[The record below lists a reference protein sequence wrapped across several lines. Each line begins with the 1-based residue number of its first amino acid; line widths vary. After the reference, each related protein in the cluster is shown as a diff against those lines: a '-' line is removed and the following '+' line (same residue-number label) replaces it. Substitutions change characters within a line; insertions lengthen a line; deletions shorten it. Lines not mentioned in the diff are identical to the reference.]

1 MVFSQLPHFSSLVL
15 TAIQRGAFGGLLPGY
30 GGMGGRPAKRVARAA
45 KSAKPEKPAK
55 PEKLA
60 KLASRKAFIT
70 DDSDDADDADDA
82 DYADDA
88 DDADDAARGKGKIT
102 ALQSAVGRVCLRCS
116 KRLHLAGE
124 STSRGKTVPTGFRCD
139 LSRYHK
145 CSYCAH
151 GHHDCE
157 EVGWFPP
164 SSRAC

>member
-1 MVFSQLPHFSSLVL
+1 MVSSQLPHFSSLVL

-88 DDADDAARGKGKIT
+88 DDAARGKGKIT

-139 LSRYHK
+139 LSRFHK

>member
-1 MVFSQLPHFSSLVL
+1 MVPSQLPHFSSLVL
-15 TAIQRGAFGGLLPGY
+15 TAVQRGAFGGLLPGY
-30 GGMGGRPAKRVARAA
+30 EGMGGRPAKRVARAA

-60 KLASRKAFIT
+60 KLASRKVFIT
-70 DDSDDADDADDA
+70 DDSDDADDA

-157 EVGWFPP
+157 EVGWSPP

>member
-1 MVFSQLPHFSSLVL
+1 MTKGIRCKP
-15 TAIQRGAFGGLLPGY
+15 T
-30 GGMGGRPAKRVARAA
+30 
-45 KSAKPEKPAK
+45 PEKPAK
-55 PEKLA
+55 PA
-60 KLASRKAFIT
+60 KAAKAFIT
-70 DDSDDADDADDA
+70 DDSDDADNA

-88 DDADDAARGKGKIT
+88 DDADDAVRGKGKIT
-102 ALQSAVGRVCLRCS
+102 ALQSAVGRVCLRYS
-116 KRLHLAGE
+116 KKLHLAGE

-139 LSRYHK
+139 LSRFHK

>member
-1 MVFSQLPHFSSLVL
+1 MVSSQLPHFSSLVL

-30 GGMGGRPAKRVARAA
+30 GGMGSRPAKRVARVM
-45 KSAKPEKPAK
+45 KSAKPAC
-55 PEKLA
+55 
-60 KLASRKAFIT
+60 RKAFIT
-70 DDSDDADDADDA
+70 DDSDDADDAN
-82 DYADDA
+82 YADDA
-88 DDADDAARGKGKIT
+88 DDADDAVRGKGKIT

>member
-1 MVFSQLPHFSSLVL
+1 
-15 TAIQRGAFGGLLPGY
+15 
-30 GGMGGRPAKRVARAA
+30 
-45 KSAKPEKPAK
+45 
-55 PEKLA
+55 
-60 KLASRKAFIT
+60 
-70 DDSDDADDADDA
+70 
-82 DYADDA
+82 
-88 DDADDAARGKGKIT
+88 
-102 ALQSAVGRVCLRCS
+102 VCLRCS

-157 EVGWFPP
+157 DVGLSPP

>member
-1 MVFSQLPHFSSLVL
+1 MVSSQLPHFSSLVL
-15 TAIQRGAFGGLLPGY
+15 TAVQRGAFRGLLPGY
-30 GGMGGRPAKRVARAA
+30 GGMGGRPAKHVARAA

-60 KLASRKAFIT
+60 KLASRKVFIT
-70 DDSDDADDADDA
+70 DDSDDADDA

-88 DDADDAARGKGKIT
+88 DDADDAARGKRKIT

-116 KRLHLAGE
+116 KRLHIAGE
-124 STSRGKTVPTGFRCD
+124 STSRGKTVPTGFCCD
-139 LSRYHK
+139 LSRFHK

>member
-1 MVFSQLPHFSSLVL
+1 MPGRESV
-15 TAIQRGAFGGLLPGY
+15 GGW
-30 GGMGGRPAKRVARAA
+30 PAKRVARAA
-45 KSAKPEKPAK
+45 KSAKL
-55 PEKLA
+55 EKLA
-60 KLASRKAFIT
+60 KLTCRKAFIT
-70 DDSDDADDADDA
+70 DDSNDADDADNV

-88 DDADDAARGKGKIT
+88 MRSKGKIKT
-102 ALQSAVGRVCLRCS
+102 LQSAVGRVCLRCS

-139 LSRYHK
+139 LSRFHK

-157 EVGWFPP
+157 EVGLSPL

>member
-1 MVFSQLPHFSSLVL
+1 MVSSQLPHFSSLVL

-88 DDADDAARGKGKIT
+88 DDAARGKGKIT